1 MDTFE
6 KLYMNAKTAQESEN
20 SYLFFNEDTQ
30 TIDEAVGNI
39 PVESRLFYPGG
50 DAPRPEYEG
59 NLMERS
65 GQALVDIG
73 RTATSLAAGGAAG
86 IATAIPDLIALAGG
100 VGSALFPGDKGRAE
114 AFVDTVTGISE
125 RFGSEF
131 AINFATDLI
140 NKTDLSEDQRQML
153 ADAFDVGTVAGLPF
167 VPQAAKAVARGARD
181 YAAGAPERVAERAT
195 GTTLTS
201 GVDPTSLIDDI
212 IVGVQKQNATKRVQE
227 LANVRTSSEK
237 GKITVDDLHTF
248 FDEEALKRH
257 GRKLNVVDN
266 PDDYNT
272 VKKDL
277 IRDIKIQSKATVSGK
292 GWYDEDVFKMF
303 STFANMPGFEE
314 LKDNETQRV
323 IFSAIL
329 GVTSPGP
336 KVAQNTK
343 AGAAQYLQYKQ
354 TGKFSTEAPP
364 PGTAIAGI
372 QNAGFGQYGY
382 PRGLQMLQHLLDTL
396 GEEGTA
402 DFLLSPHTKGDL
414 IKMRQAAGFKGTTVA
429 GMGGKADSIHLG
441 ATIFGDKAGKFVL
454 NINGYPATTKDKW
467 FVRTIRRGEGTFGDY
482 TAIQRDKKTG
492 TEKVVELGSPR
503 NISERQV
510 MDKMV
515 AELVNDPELAS
526 LNLSEQDAQAI
537 LWFREQNIYTELGV
551 PSYPQTFSEGAEL
564 VSGQEGFGIRGGDEV
579 KAAIEQGTEE
589 LPEYRSQ
596 SISKRTVKTNRR
608 EQLESLNNPE
618 RDGSSSKPY
627 GRDSTGNAGR
637 TGSLIPNAE
646 TQARYE
652 KAGLRMPNIE
662 IKNADYASEYFDAMK
677 LAMSQHKYG
686 AQVELKS
693 VDDLRSL
700 TMYRTSDDGGFALKP
715 DGDIV
720 AVFAPPDSPRGGIY
734 ATLQAAIE
742 AGGKKLDAF
751 DTMLPEIY
759 ETVGFRP
766 VARVPWNDE
775 YAPKPPFAAKEWDKE
790 TFAVFNNGEPDV
802 ILFVYDPNYFGG
814 IDKSTLPVFDNYD
827 DAAKIQDEAIKN
839 IEGAD

>member
-1 MDTFE
+1 MEDIFNQVYDRNQERKMASVADINITSDGMSLNAPGAAE
-6 KLYMNAKTAQESEN
+6 QKTKLRAPLLQAEPQSIQ
-20 SYLFFNEDTQ
+20 Q
-30 TIDEAVGNI
+30 TIDDII
-39 PVESRLFYPGG
+39 PTGTGLLS
-50 DAPRPEYEG
+50 
-59 NLMERS
+59 
-65 GQALVDIG
+65 
-73 RTATSLAAGGAAG
+73 GAAS
-86 IATAIPDLIALAGG
+86 ATIGL
-100 VGSALFPGDKGRAE
+100 PGDIVALGKGLYSAVFPDEDETRAE
-114 AFVDTVTGISE
+114 AFINDVDQISGKY
-125 RFGSEF
+125 GSEAVKGVF
-131 AINFATDLI
+131 RDL
-140 NKTDLSEDQRQML
+140 
-153 ADAFDVGTVAGLPF
+153 
-167 VPQAAKAVARGARD
+167 AAKAGIEGEALEDAISVGEFGSLGGIVNKAPDIGKGIARAASD
-181 YAAGAPERVAERAT
+181 YASGAEARIAERAT

-201 GVDPTSLIDDI
+201 GVDPTQIIDDI
-212 IVGVQKQNATKRVQE
+212 VVGVKKQNAAKRVQE
-227 LANVRTSSEK
+227 LATLRTGVNN
-237 GKITVDDLHTF
+237 GKVTVDDLHSF
-248 FDEEALKRH
+248 FDEQAIQRH

-266 PDDYNT
+266 PEDYEI

-292 GWYDEDVFKMF
+292 GWYDEDVYKMF
-303 STFANMPGFEE
+303 STFANMPGFED
-314 LKDNETQRV
+314 LKNNETQRV

-343 AGAAQYLQYKQ
+343 AGAAQYLKYKE

-364 PGTAIAGI
+364 PGTAISGV

-382 PRGLQMLQHLLDTL
+382 PKGLQMLQHLLDTL
-396 GEEGTA
+396 GEEGTV

-414 IKMRQAAGFKGTTVA
+414 IKLRQAAGFKGTTVA

-482 TAIQRDKKTG
+482 TAIQKDKKTG

-510 MDKMV
+510 MDRMV
-515 AELVNDPELAS
+515 AELTTDPEIAS
-526 LNLSEQDAQAI
+526 LQLSEQDAQAI

-564 VSGQEGFGIRGGDEV
+564 LSGQEGFGIRGGDEV

-589 LPEYRSQ
+589 LPGYRGQ
-596 SISKRTVKTNRR
+596 SSSKRTVRTNRR
-608 EQLESLNNPE
+608 EQLESLNNQE
-618 RDGSSSKPY
+618 RDGSTSKPY
-627 GRDSTGNAGR
+627 GRDSAGDAGR
-637 TGSLIPNAE
+637 AGSLVPNPQ

-652 KAGLRMPNIE
+652 QAGLRMPTIE
-662 IKNADYASEYFDAMK
+662 IKNQDYASEYFDAMNT
-677 LAMSQHKYG
+677 AMSQHKYG

-693 VDDLRSL
+693 VDDLKNL
-700 TMYRTSDDGGFALKP
+700 TMFRTSDGGGFGIKP

-720 AVFAPPDSPRGGIY
+720 AVFASPGSPKGGIY
-734 ATLQAAIE
+734 ATMQAAIE

-775 YAPKPPFAAKEWDKE
+775 YAPKPPFAAKEWDKQ
-790 TFAVFNNGEPDV
+790 TFAQFNNGEPDV

-814 IDKSTLPVFDNYD
+814 LDKNTLPVFDNYD
-827 DAAKIQDEAIKN
+827 DAAKIQDEALAKLG
-839 IEGAD
+839 GADG